1 MRNVNS
7 SKDCPER
14 IQNSNQLTD
23 KIRFRNV
30 DVMLTTFIF
39 VMLMMYSI
47 GSFTGFH
54 SDLEAARPVV
64 VKLDVLLWLSESN
77 TSIEFNFRV
86 LFLFKKDF

>member
-7 SKDCPER
+7 SKDCPQR
-14 IQNSNQLTD
+14 IQDSTQLTD
-23 KIRFRNV
+23 KIQFRNV
-30 DVMLTTFIF
+30 DVTLTMF
-39 VMLMMYSI
+39 VFVTLMMYSI

-77 TSIEFNFRV
+77 TSIEFNFRAP
-86 LFLFKKDF
+86 FLFKKDF

>member
-30 DVMLTTFIF
+30 DVMLATFIF